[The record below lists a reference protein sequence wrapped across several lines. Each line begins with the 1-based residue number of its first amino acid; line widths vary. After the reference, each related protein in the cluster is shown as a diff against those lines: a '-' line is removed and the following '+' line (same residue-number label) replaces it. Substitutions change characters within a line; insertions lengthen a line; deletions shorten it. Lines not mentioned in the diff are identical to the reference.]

1 MEKTKMNH
9 KEIEK
14 VLSKLNETKL
24 KKEDESVKVRKLE
37 QEMKKIVEDLI
48 DQGFLE
54 EDPTRYEGIWI
65 NNVQKARRKLEDN

>member
-24 KKEDESVKVRKLE
+24 KKEDGSVKVRKLE
-37 QEMKKIVEDLI
+37 EKMKKIVEDLI

-54 EDPTRYEGIWI
+54 EDPAYYEGIWI